1 MKGEIVIKKL
11 ISAVVALVLVFAM
24 YGCNSDKFSLII
36 DNQPVP
42 HEIYNY
48 FLSKAKNDEAY
59 KTEKDK
65 EKIAIDLCKK
75 YVAENKFIK
84 DNKITLSAEEKV
96 SVAADTKAQW
106 QLFGGF
112 YEKNGVSK
120 QTLNGIIEHSQLVD
134 EAIITIYSDGE
145 KAVSE
150 NDVKKF
156 YNKNYIAIELISAD
170 FTDENGNPADEARM
184 NEITDA
190 FKEMRDFVRTGES
203 LESVAQ
209 RYPELA
215 DYSGEASIITS
226 FDSSYPEG
234 LFKNISELD
243 KGSTQVYKYNRSIYL
258 VYRLSAEDNERFY
271 SLYSKDCI
279 IRMKKNEFE
288 KTVNALAEKSKIVY
302 NNKD

>member
-1 MKGEIVIKKL
+1 
-11 ISAVVALVLVFAM
+11 M

-48 FLSKAKNDEAY
+48 FLSKAENDEAY

-65 EKIAIDLCKK
+65 DKIAVDLCKK
-75 YVAENKFIK
+75 YVAESKIIK

-120 QTLNGIIEHSQLVD
+120 QTLNEIIEHSQLVD

-150 NDVKKF
+150 KDIKKF

-170 FTDENGNPADEARM
+170 FTDENGNPADDARM

-203 LESVAQ
+203 FESVAQ

-215 DYSGEASIITS
+215 DYSGEASVITS
-226 FDSSYPEG
+226 FDSSYPVG

-243 KGSTQVYKYNRSIYL
+243 NGSTQVYKYNRSIYL
-258 VYRLSAEDNERFY
+258 VYRLPAEENQSFY

-279 IRMKKNEFE
+279 IRMKKSEFE
-288 KTVNALAEKSKIVY
+288 KTVNALAEKSKVVY